1 MADGGVA
8 RYAPVRAMT
17 TLSAGPDAAPPPS
30 LGRSARQGVLWMLGS
45 RGGEQA
51 LSLLITIVLARL
63 LSPADY
69 GLIGMASLFLV
80 FLGRFT
86 DLGTG
91 ASIIQQRDL
100 GSEQLSSIFWFNL
113 MTGLALA
120 VIAAAIAP
128 LAARFFNEPRVAN
141 VLWVLALTLPLQAL
155 AVVPD
160 SLLRRQLQFRR
171 WVVRNIGAIAIAG
184 AAGITVAWVGGGVWA
199 LVVQQVTQPLI
210 VAIVLWAVVDWRPQ
224 PRFQIRHLREVWEF
238 TTGVVGVNFL
248 HYIGRNADYL
258 LIGRYLGAVPLG
270 LYTVAYRLMMFPV
283 RNLAGVAAQA
293 LFPVFSRM
301 QEDEAR
307 LAAGYIRVSR
317 YISALTFPMMVGLA
331 LTARDFIQVV
341 YGPRWLQS
349 ADLLVYLSL
358 AGLLQPAT
366 SLFTAVVWAK
376 GYSRWHLKYMTLEVG
391 IMVIGFAVGLRWG
404 VAGVARSY
412 LATAWLASAIT
423 IVGMFGR
430 CGISRAAFARALS
443 APAAA
448 ALAMTAGVV
457 IMRVAMRTYGG
468 MPAAAPARLLI
479 DVAAGALL
487 YGAVLWIADGEIR
500 QIVRRYWSRLLRS
513 VGKNSP

>member
-1 MADGGVA
+1 M
-8 RYAPVRAMT
+8 MT
-17 TLSAGPDAAPPPS
+17 FSAGPEAVSSPS

-51 LSLLITIVLARL
+51 LSLLITIILARL

-91 ASIIQQRDL
+91 ASIIQQRELD
-100 GSEQLSSIFWFNL
+100 GEQLSSIFWFNL
-113 MTGLALA
+113 MMGLALA
-120 VIAAAIAP
+120 VVAAAIAP
-128 LAARFFNEPRVAN
+128 LAARFFAQPRVAH
-141 VLWVLALTLPLQAL
+141 VLWALALTLPLQAL

-171 WVVRNIGAIAIAG
+171 WVVRNVGAIALAG
-184 AAGITVAWVGGGVWA
+184 VAGIAVAWAGGGVWA

-224 PRFQIRHLREVWEF
+224 PRFQVKHLREVWEF

-293 LFPVFSRM
+293 LFPVFSRL
-301 QEDEAR
+301 QEDETR
-307 LAAGYIRVSR
+307 LAAGYVRVSR
-317 YISALTFPMMVGLA
+317 YISALTFPMMIGLA
-331 LTARDFIQVV
+331 LTAHDFIQVV

-358 AGLLQPAT
+358 AGLPQPAT

-376 GYSRWHLKYMTLEVG
+376 GYSRWHLKYMALEVG
-391 IMVIGFAVGLRWG
+391 IMVIGFIVGLRWG
-404 VAGVARSY
+404 VAGVAQSY

-423 IVGMFGR
+423 IVGMFGK
-430 CGISRAAFARALS
+430 CGISRMAFGRALS

-448 ALAMTAGVV
+448 AMVMAAGVTMV
-457 IMRVAMRTYGG
+457 RVGMRVYGG
-468 MPAAAPARLLI
+468 APAAAPIRLLI

-487 YGAVLWIADGEIR
+487 YGGVLWIADGEVR
-500 QIVRRYWSRLLRS
+500 QIVRRYVSGLSRS
-513 VGKNSP
+513 VRKNDR